1 MKIVWPSA
9 LRETDHFQYPLETV
23 YQTSR
28 CTKLSQNYPLRIPI
42 LSEYCLFQRLPLR
55 ILNNCISLLR
65 HGSSP
70 RATVVPR
77 FFFSIATQSLSK
89 LHYSV
94 NFSSYRYVHLFDKSW
109 HNNHLQKS
117 KTRNMLLHDSLAN
130 RCTIH
135 TYIIQGTSPNTPN
148 NARFPGLLPISK
160 LRHVILLKSKT

>member
-1 MKIVWPSA
+1 MLCICQETYSPLPQISLSIRMKIVWPSA

-28 CTKLSQNYPLRIPI
+28 CTKLSQSYPLRIPI

-70 RATVVPR
+70 RATVIPC

-109 HNNHLQKS
+109 HNNHLQNQKQEY
-117 KTRNMLLHDSLAN
+117 A
-130 RCTIH
+130 I
-135 TYIIQGTSPNTPN
+135 
-148 NARFPGLLPISK
+148 A
-160 LRHVILLKSKT
+160 